1 MPSIAETKRQMIQFV
16 FPEHASV
23 HDRLSGGRLMDW
35 IMLAATIDS
44 SLISK
49 GITVLGATDSIDF
62 INPVKVGEIVTLE
75 SWVEYIGSS
84 SMELGVKVYSENP
97 ESGKKKLTTA
107 SHLAFVAV
115 DEDGKPR
122 KISEKIIPA
131 DSDEMSIY
139 VEAKERKEGRLTQ
152 IAKRNE
158 QARNTIDETEIT
170 RMRLETTKVVL
181 PEDTFHGDFM
191 AVGKLMMDI
200 DQAASILAM
209 RFVKGVMITGSLDD
223 LYFYSPIRIGDIIT
237 FKAGITYVGQSS
249 LEVGIKVLSEDVM
262 TGEQRHTCTAFL
274 SFVHLEKDGSTKPV
288 PEFEPETPEEKRLWK
303 KGLERKD
310 FRSERVKKI
319 KTNDEY

>member
-1 MPSIAETKRQMIQFV
+1 MPSIAEAKRQMIQFV
-16 FPEHASV
+16 VPEHASI

-97 ESGKKKLTTA
+97 ESGKKKLTTS

-170 RMRLETTKVVL
+170 RMQLETTKVVL

-274 SFVHLEKDGSTKPV
+274 SFVHIGEDGSTKPV

>member
-1 MPSIAETKRQMIQFV
+1 MPSIAETKRQTIQFV
-16 FPEHASV
+16 FPEHSSIC
-23 HDRLSGGRLMDW
+23 DRLSGGRLMDW
-35 IMLAATIDS
+35 IMLTATINS

-62 INPVKVGEIVTLE
+62 INPVKVGEVVTLK

-84 SMELGVKVYSENP
+84 SMEIGVKVYSENP
-97 ESGKKKLTTA
+97 QTGDKKITTS

-115 DEDGKPR
+115 DAEGKPR
-122 KISEKIIPA
+122 KIAERITPA
-131 DSDEMSIY
+131 DSEEMALY
-139 VEAKERKEGRLTQ
+139 TEAKKRKEERLANL
-152 IAKRNE
+152 AKRDD
-158 QARNTIDETEIT
+158 QARNVIDETEIV
-170 RMRLETTKVVL
+170 REHLETSKIVL

-223 LYFYSPIRIGDIIT
+223 LYFYSPIKIGDIIT

-249 LEVGIKVLSEDVM
+249 LEVGIKVLSENVM

-274 SFVHLEKDGSTKPV
+274 TFVHLGKDGSTKPV
-288 PEFEPETPEEKRLWK
+288 PEFDPETPEEKRLWK

-310 FRSERVKKI
+310 MRSERVKEI
-319 KTNDEY
+319 KTNYEY

>member
-23 HDRLSGGRLMDW
+23 HNRLSGGRLMDW
-35 IMLAATIDS
+35 IMQAATIDS

-62 INPVKVGEIVTLE
+62 LTPVMVGEIVTLE

-84 SMELGVKVYSENP
+84 SMEIGVKVYSENP
-97 ESGKKKLTTA
+97 ETGDQKLTTS

-115 DEDGKPR
+115 DKNGKPR
-122 KISEKIIPA
+122 KIAEKITP
-131 DSDEMSIY
+131 SNSEEMAIY
-139 VEAKERKEGRLTQ
+139 IEAKKRKDERLTQ
-152 IAKRNE
+152 VAKRDN
-158 QARNTIDETEIT
+158 QARNVIDETEIV
-170 RMRLETTKVVL
+170 REHLETTKVVL

-249 LEVGIKVLSEDVM
+249 LEVGIKVLSENVL

-274 SFVHLEKDGSTKPV
+274 SFVHIAEDGTTKPV
-288 PEFEPETPEEKRLWK
+288 PEFDPETPEEKRLWRRA
-303 KGLERKD
+303 LERKD
-310 FRSERVKKI
+310 FRSERVKGI
-319 KTNDEY
+319 KSNDEY